1 VRFLNFL
8 TQLKEISS
16 VYIPTFRLGDIIEIF
31 ILIYLIHKIIKGLRN
46 TRAKIVLKGIFIL
59 FLFYNVAYLLNF
71 DAILVIF
78 QSVLT
83 ILLFAIIIVF
93 QPEIRKFIESLGKK
107 NIVGD
112 LDIISLFKK
121 DKEVYKYYSDKSIAE
136 LSKACFSMGE
146 VKTGALIVLE
156 RDIPLTEYI
165 ETGLETDSTITSQ
178 LIINMFEKNT
188 PMHDG
193 AMIIVKDRIAA
204 ATCYLPLTKK
214 TNINKKLG
222 TRHRAAV
229 GASEFTDAVVIIVS
243 EETGNVS
250 LSYNGKI
257 EGNLT
262 KEKLTELLYK
272 YQKKEEVTDVSQ
284 VKEKVKFKFN
294 KFSIKEL
301 FSKDEIVA
309 TLSSIVVGVVGW
321 VLLMNVSNPMT
332 SVVFNDVPIEVINTQ
347 VIESTGKTFEITSEE
362 FVDVEVTANRSV
374 VDKIYKEDIKVV
386 ADLTKLSYVNAVLL
400 QGYVEGAPNCDIRFL
415 AGDTITVELDSI
427 VSKEVPI
434 VLERYSELSSSTF
447 VPVLYSDID
456 KVILTGGKS
465 KIDTVDKVVYTY
477 DTTDAVGTFEG
488 NAEPIV
494 YDRNGNELSNDYFTF
509 DNYEVKAYG
518 ESYPVKEI
526 PINIEL
532 SQEVIGGYKVDSFT
546 FEPQNVRLAGNKDRI
561 ASLEVLDI
569 LADINI
575 DVNNLTNNEFAK
587 SIKISDYLSDGIY
600 FAGENDEVIIT
611 LHFELLNTSTI
622 TFNKENVELRGL
634 NSNYKAIIEDST
646 FSIVISGEDSVL
658 SSITKDNIRPY
669 IDASELSV
677 GKYNMIMQFD
687 GLDNVILTSNISVKL
702 KVENKE

>member
-1 VRFLNFL
+1 MDFLE
-8 TQLKEISS
+8 QLKEISS
-16 VYIPTFRLGDIIEIF
+16 VYIPTFRLGDIVEIF
-31 ILIYLIHKIIKGLRN
+31 ILIYLIHKVIKGLKN

-59 FLFYNVAYLLNF
+59 FMFYNIAYLLNF

-83 ILLFAIIIVF
+83 ILLFAVIIVF
-93 QPEIRKFIESLGKK
+93 QPEIRKFIESIGKK

-112 LDIISLFKK
+112 IDILSLFKK
-121 DKEVYKYYSDKSIAE
+121 DKEVYKYYSDKSIVE

-250 LSYNGKI
+250 LSFNGKI

-272 YQKKEEVTDVSQ
+272 YQRKEEVTDVKQ
-284 VKEKVKFKFN
+284 VTEKVKFKFD
-294 KFSIKEL
+294 KFSLKKL
-301 FSKDEIVA
+301 FSKDEIVTTVA
-309 TLSSIVVGVVGW
+309 SIVVGVVGW
-321 VLLMNVSNPMT
+321 ILLMNVSNPMT
-332 SVVFNDVPIEVINTQ
+332 SVVFENVPIEVINTQ

-362 FVDVEVTANRSV
+362 FVDVEVTASRSV
-374 VDKIYKEDIKVV
+374 VDRVSKDDIKVV

-400 QGYVEGAPNCDIRFL
+400 QAHVDGSPNCEVKFL
-415 AGDTITVELDSI
+415 SGDTITVELDSI

-447 VPVLYSDID
+447 VPVLYSDVEKI
-456 KVILTGGKS
+456 ILTGGKT
-465 KIDTVDKVVYTY
+465 KIDTVEKVVYTY
-477 DTTDAVGTFEG
+477 DTTEATGVFEG
-488 NAEPIV
+488 SAEPIV
-494 YDRNGNELSNDYFTF
+494 YDRNGNELPNEFFTF
-509 DNYEVKAYG
+509 DNYEVKAFG
-518 ESYPVKEI
+518 QSYPIKEI

-532 SQEVIGGYKVDSFT
+532 NQKVIGGYRVDNFT
-546 FEPQNVRLAGNKDRI
+546 FEPQNVRLACDKDRLS
-561 ASLEVLDI
+561 SLDVLKI
-569 LADINI
+569 KTNI
-575 DVNNLTNNEFAK
+575 DVDLSSVTNNEFVK
-587 SIKISDYLSDGIY
+587 SVKISDYLPDGVY
-600 FAGENDEVIIT
+600 FAGENDEVILTI
-611 LHFELLNTSTI
+611 HFESLNTKTI
-622 TFNKENVELRGL
+622 TFSKEDVTFKGL
-634 NSNYKAIIEDST
+634 GNGLEPFIEDSS
-646 FSIVISGEDSVL
+646 FSIVVSGEDSQLEVL
-658 SSITKDNIRPY
+658 TKDNIRPF
-669 IDASELSV
+669 IDVSTLSV
-677 GKYNMIMQFD
+677 GKYNMIMQFE
-687 GLDNVILTSNISVKL
+687 GLDNVTLTSNISVIL
-702 KVENKE
+702 KIVNKE